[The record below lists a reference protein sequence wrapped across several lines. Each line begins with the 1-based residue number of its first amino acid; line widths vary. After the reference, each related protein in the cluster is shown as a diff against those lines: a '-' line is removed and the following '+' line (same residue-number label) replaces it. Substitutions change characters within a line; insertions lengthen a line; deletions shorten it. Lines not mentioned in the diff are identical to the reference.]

1 MKKLQINLGFTLIEL
16 LVVISIIGMLAGL
29 LLPAIQ
35 SARET
40 GRGAVCIS
48 NQRQIAYQL
57 VAAASNAGGFPALM
71 RGNAATNH
79 SYSWVTQLLP
89 VIEEQGL
96 YDLIKETGAGT
107 TYGTA
112 VTEYTIPVL
121 KCKSSD
127 VSSTGEGISYV
138 INGGVL
144 DTSSLVSASD
154 PIGVNDVKYS
164 AAVTRSRT
172 AAGSNITTAKIEDFK
187 STTKTVIISENLNAG
202 SWSYGL
208 NSPSTGTLDDGI
220 ESQLAF
226 TYGADSSGDPTE
238 VLGINQNNVTGAS
251 PALSTARPSSKHPG
265 SVNAGFADGGA
276 RKINENIDYRVYR
289 SLCQPSVTNINAADL
304 GW

>member
-1 MKKLQINLGFTLIEL
+1 LIEL

-71 RGNAATNH
+71 KGNAGTSH
-79 SYSWVTQLLP
+79 SYSWVVQLLP

-96 YDLIKETGAGT
+96 YDVIKDTA
-107 TYGTA
+107 YGTA
-112 VTEYTIPVL
+112 YDDTVTEYTIPVL

-127 VSSTGEGISYV
+127 VSSTREGISYA

-144 DTSSLVSASD
+144 DTSDLVSASSD

-172 AAGSNITTAKIEDFK
+172 TAGSNITTAKIDDFK
-187 STTKTVIISENLNAG
+187 STTKTIIISENLNAG

-208 NSPSTGTLDDGI
+208 NSATNLDAGI

-226 TYGADSSGDPTE
+226 TYGDTDANGPSE
-238 VLGINQNNVTGAS
+238 VLGINQNNAVGATS
-251 PALSTARPSSKHPG
+251 PLSTARPSAKHPG

-276 RKINENIDYRVYR
+276 RKINENIDYGVYIK
-289 SLCQPSVTNINAADL
+289 LCQPSVTNINAADL